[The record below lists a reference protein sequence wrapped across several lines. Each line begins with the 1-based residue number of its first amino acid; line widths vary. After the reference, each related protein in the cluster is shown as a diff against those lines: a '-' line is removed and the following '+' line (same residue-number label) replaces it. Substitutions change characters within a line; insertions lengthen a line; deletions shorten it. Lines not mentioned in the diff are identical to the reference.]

1 MFIDL
6 FTKIINAIKPSKK
19 AKGAENCSEPA
30 SNVSEPWSQPEE
42 MQQDSPELQQS
53 CTTSQQEEWPN
64 P

>member
-6 FTKIINAIKPSKK
+6 FEKIINAIKPKK
-19 AKGAENCSEPA
+19 KEGCENSSEPS

-42 MQQDSPELQQS
+42 MQQDSPELQES
-53 CTTSQQEEWPN
+53 CATSQQEEWPN